1 LTALFYRVASRGGV
15 KKAVIAVAHRIAVID
30 YFLLAEPVVYKEL
43 GGDYLDRL
51 HPERTTRR
59 LVRRLEQLGHQ
70 VALQPKASLPP
81 PAAPSHSIPKCG
93 QRRGRPC
100 KCAERGITCVHRI

>member
-1 LTALFYRVASRGGV
+1 VASRGGV
-15 KKAVIAVAHRIAVID
+15 KKAVIAVAHRIAVIA

-43 GGDYLDRL
+43 GGDYFDRL

-70 VALQPKASLPP
+70 VTLLPKVSLPP
-81 PAAPSHSIPKCG
+81 QTAAPHIPKCG
-93 QRRGRPC
+93 KRLGRPC
-100 KCAERGITCVHRI
+100 KCLAGR

>member
-1 LTALFYRVASRGGV
+1 MAPRGGV
-15 KKAVIAVAHRIAVID
+15 KKVVVAVAHRIAVIA

-43 GGDYLDRL
+43 GGDYFDRL

-70 VALQPKASLPP
+70 VALQPKAPLPP
-81 PAAPSHSIPKCG
+81 QTALSHIPKCG
-93 QRRGRPC
+93 KRRGRPC
-100 KCAERGITCVHRI
+100 KCAERRITCIHAT